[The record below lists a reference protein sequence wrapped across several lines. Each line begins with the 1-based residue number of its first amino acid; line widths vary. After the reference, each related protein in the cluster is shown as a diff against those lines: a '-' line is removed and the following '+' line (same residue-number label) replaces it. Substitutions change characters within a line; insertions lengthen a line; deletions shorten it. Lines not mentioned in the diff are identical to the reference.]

1 MSEGLIF
8 DIKHFA
14 VHDGDGIRT
23 TVFFS
28 GCPLRC
34 VWCHNPEGLEKAYS
48 FVKSKCIMCGECAE
62 VCPEGVH
69 VFKNGEHTVLRDK
82 CVFCRK
88 CEKVCLGGAVRIC
101 GKKMTL
107 NEVFEE
113 TAADKPF
120 YSSSG
125 GGVTLSGG
133 ECLCQADFCAELLKK
148 CKENGINTA
157 VDTCGYVQKEALD
170 KVIPFTDTFL
180 YDIKAFNEETHKQ
193 ATGVS
198 NRLILENIKY
208 LDECGCRIEVR
219 IPLVPEYNLDEIE
232 NIGRFL
238 GKMKNITAVK
248 VLPYHGFIESKYEAI
263 GKINPKLPKKAPEKE
278 QIEQAKAA
286 LKKFGLNCG

>member
-1 MSEGLIF
+1 MSVGLIF

-34 VWCHNPEGLEKAYS
+34 VWCHNPEGLEKSYS
-48 FVKSKCIMCGECAE
+48 FVKSKCVMCGECAA
-62 VCPEGVH
+62 VCLNDVH
-69 VFKNGEHTVLRDK
+69 VFKNGEHAVLRDK

-88 CEKVCLGGAVRIC
+88 CEKVCLGGAIRIY
-101 GKKMTL
+101 GKKMTAKS
-107 NEVFEE
+107 VFEE
-113 TAADKPF
+113 IAADKPF

-133 ECLCQADFCAELLKK
+133 ECLCQPDFCAELLKK
-148 CKENGINTA
+148 CKESGINTA
-157 VDTCGYVQKEALD
+157 VDTCGYVRKQTLD

-180 YDIKAFNEETHKQ
+180 YDIKAFNEETHIR

-198 NRLILENIKY
+198 NRLIFENIKY
-208 LDECGCRIEVR
+208 LDEYGCRIEVR
-219 IPLVPEYNLDEIE
+219 IPLVPEYNPDEIE
-232 NIGRFL
+232 DIGRFL
-238 GKMKNITAVK
+238 KKLKNIAAVR

-263 GKINPKLPKKAPEKE
+263 GKTNPKLPAKAPTKE
-278 QIEQAKAA
+278 QVERAKET
-286 LKKFGLNCG
+286 LKSFGLNCR